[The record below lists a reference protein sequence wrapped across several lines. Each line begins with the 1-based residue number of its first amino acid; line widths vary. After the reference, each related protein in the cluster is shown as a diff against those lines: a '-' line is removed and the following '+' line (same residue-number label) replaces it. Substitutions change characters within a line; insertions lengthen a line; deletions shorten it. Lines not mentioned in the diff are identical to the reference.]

1 MSEERPAAPVAPAAA
16 PTPAPTPAPAPADPA
31 ADPRDTL
38 DIRPKVLL
46 FFDFA

>member
-1 MSEERPAAPVAPAAA
+1 VSEERPAAPVAPAA
-16 PTPAPTPAPAPADPA
+16 APTPAPAPADPA